1 MNLPQ
6 VNVAEQQKI
15 LKHLG
20 NQYWRLNNLYY
31 IKDKYGKK
39 IKFKMNWAQE
49 EQYWGMHLWNL
60 DLKARQLGMTTFW
73 CLFALDSCL
82 FNSNFDA
89 GIVAHRREDA
99 DAFFINKI
107 QFAYKN
113 LPDYVKQMRPTI
125 KNEAGWLILNNNS
138 SIRVST
144 SLRSGTC
151 QFLHVSE
158 FGKIC
163 AQWPEKAREIVT
175 GAFESVG
182 PGQIVVVE
190 STAEGANGY
199 FYNYCM
205 DALARQEQEK
215 KPTDMDF
222 KLFFFPWWKE
232 AAYMLPAD
240 QAVDVV
246 INEVME
252 KYFENLIHEHGIH
265 LNQEQKAWYVKK
277 LDKMQR
283 GEDQTGGS
291 WDDLKREHP
300 SYPRE
305 AFEQSVM
312 GAYYSQQFAIIQKEQ
327 RITKVPH
334 RGGKLVDTWW
344 DLGVNDHNCI
354 VFTQNVGRAVHV
366 IDYYENSGEGL
377 SHYVQVLKDKQ
388 DEHSYTYGRHVAPH
402 DIIQREWT
410 TGKSR
415 WETAG
420 SMGINFEVA
429 PKLSIEDGIE
439 AVRKMLTL
447 CYFDEKRVD
456 LLIKAL
462 RAYRKD
468 WDATRGI
475 WRNKP
480 LHNWASHAADS
491 FRTMAVAHN
500 FNDDKMDYGVE
511 GTALEVPTSAWS

>member
-6 VNVAEQQKI
+6 GSIAEQQYV

-20 NQYWRLNNLYY
+20 DQHWRLNNLYY
-31 IKDKYGKK
+31 IKDKYAKK
-39 IKFKMNWAQE
+39 IVFKLNWAQE
-49 EQYWGMHLWNL
+49 EQYWGMHTWNL

-73 CLFALDSCL
+73 CLYALDCVL

-89 GIVAHRREDA
+89 GIVAHRKEDA

-107 QFAYKN
+107 QYAYKH
-113 LPDYVKQMRPTI
+113 LPQWLKEERPTI

-138 SIRVST
+138 SIRVSV

-163 AQWPEKAREIVT
+163 AQWPEKAKEIVT
-175 GAFESVG
+175 GAFEVVG

-190 STAEGANGY
+190 STAEGAAGY

-205 DALARQEQEK
+205 EALARKEMQAK
-215 KPTDMDF
+215 HTDMDF

-232 AAYMLPAD
+232 HDYRLPSD

-246 INEVME
+246 VNEVLE
-252 KYFENLIHEHGIH
+252 RYFDTLMHEHGIH
-265 LNQEQKAWYVKK
+265 LVQEQKAWYVKK

-283 GEDQTGGS
+283 GEDEAGGS

-305 AFEQSVM
+305 AFEQSVQ
-312 GAYYSQQFAIIQKEQ
+312 GAYYSQQFAIMHKEQ

-344 DLGVNDHNCI
+344 DLGVNDHNVI
-354 VFTQNVGRAVHV
+354 IFTQNIGQAIHV

-377 SHYVQVLKDKQ
+377 SHYIQVLKDRQ
-388 DEHSYTYGRHVAPH
+388 EDNGYTYGRHIAPH
-402 DIIQREWT
+402 DVVQREWT

-420 SMGINFEVA
+420 AMGIHFEVC

-439 AVRKMLTL
+439 AVRKTMTM
-447 CYFDEKRVD
+447 CWFDEVKCD
-456 LLIKAL
+456 QLLKAL

-468 WDATRGI
+468 WDSTRGI
-475 WRNKP
+475 WKNKP
-480 LHNWASHAADS
+480 LHNWASHPADA
-491 FRTMAVAHN
+491 FRSLAVAHT
-500 FNDDKMDYGVE
+500 FGDDSMDFGIDGV
-511 GTALEVPTSAWS
+511 GLEVSADAWS